1 MTHAVIEPHPVC
13 LYGFGSFVRMLK
25 RTSSP
30 TTIMRESSPIAR
42 SHCSWTAT
50 ALATKFLE
58 NRAGWLQRGRNSSG
72 KPQIRLGL
80 SPFLIVGSYGA
91 GGSHAAGGLRLAA
104 TDCRYKRRFL
114 ASPFVNEVP
123 ANHYPQRVFYT
134 LLIVYR
140 RSAAVLYCSDLVVT
154 EAH

>member
-72 KPQIRLGL
+72 KPQMRLGAL
-80 SPFLIVGSYGA
+80 TIP
-91 GGSHAAGGLRLAA
+91 
-104 TDCRYKRRFL
+104 
-114 ASPFVNEVP
+114 
-123 ANHYPQRVFYT
+123 
-134 LLIVYR
+134 YR
-140 RSAAVLYCSDLVVT
+140 RIVWCGWQPRSWRTASCGDRLSLQTAVPRVPFR
-154 EAH
+154 